1 MKKEVIKPPRLNQ
14 GDTVGIA
21 APAGP
26 FERDAFDRGVAV
38 LEKIGF
44 KVKIP
49 EGILEQ
55 KDYLAGS
62 DAHRAKQ
69 LMALFKDPA
78 VRAIFCARGG
88 FGSARILPLL
98 DFEAIAANPKI
109 FIGFSDITVPLAAFY
124 HRLGWITF
132 HGPLVTTLGKSTERT
147 RDALTQTITT
157 NQPITLTP
165 AEPVVLHPGC
175 ASGPV
180 LGGNLTNLCHL
191 IGTPYEPDLKGA
203 ILLLEDRGEAPY
215 RIDRMLCHMR
225 LSGRLKDIAGVALGS
240 FKDCGDINI
249 VYDIVKDHLAGM
261 DIPILAGFQVG
272 HDIENLTVPIGL
284 RGTLDIE
291 SRILR
296 FDEPAT
302 KAL

>member
-1 MKKEVIKPPRLNQ
+1 MKKEVVKAPKLRQ

-88 FGSARILPLL
+88 FGSIRILPLL

-109 FIGFSDITVPLAAFY
+109 FIGFSDVTTLLAAFY
-124 HRLGWITF
+124 HRLGLVTL

-147 RDALTQTITT
+147 RNALTQTITSDK
-157 NQPITLTP
+157 PVTLIP
-165 AEPVVLHPGC
+165 SAPVALHPGY

-180 LGGNLTNLCHL
+180 LGGNLTNMCHL

-203 ILLLEDRGEAPY
+203 ILLLEDHGEAPY

-225 LSGRLKDIAGVALGS
+225 LSGRLKDIAGLALGY
-240 FKDCGDINI
+240 FKDCGDLDS
-249 VYDIVKDHLAGM
+249 VYDIVKDNFAGRG
-261 DIPILAGFQVG
+261 IPILAGFQIG
-272 HDIENLTVPIGL
+272 HDTENLTVPIGL
-284 RGTLDIE
+284 RGILDTE
-291 SRILR
+291 SGMLR
-296 FDEPAT
+296 FDAPAT
-302 KAL
+302 QAL